1 MCAKGR
7 GSAVPLCANAPVS
20 PHLWR
25 RMPALSDRPEQLNGS
40 LLFTQNSK
48 FLNAEA
54 VRSDKFLE
62 KENIII
68 VLL

>member
-1 MCAKGR
+1 
-7 GSAVPLCANAPVS
+7 
-20 PHLWR
+20 
-25 RMPALSDRPEQLNGS
+25 MPALSDRPEQLNGS
-40 LLFTQNSK
+40 LLFAQNSK